1 MSPSVSKD
9 AILDAAEA
17 VVCESGAAHMTLD
30 GVAERA
36 GISKGGLMYSFPSKA
51 ALLQG
56 MVGRLIEKIEALREQ
71 VRAEYGDAKPNEALI
86 EIRLLSKMDEMGSGP
101 ASALLATI
109 ANQPDL
115 MEPFRDEMR
124 RRFADRVLSGKDARR
139 STVLFLAALGLYFA
153 SLLNIPFLD
162 STRRKMAYDDLLRL
176 AASEK
181 EKL

>member
-9 AILDAAEA
+9 AILDAAEG

-36 GISKGGLMYSFPSKA
+36 GISKGGLMYSFPTKA
-51 ALLQG
+51 ALLQA
-56 MVGRLIEKIEALREQ
+56 MIGRLIEKIEGLREEI
-71 VRAEYGDAKPNEALI
+71 RAEYGDTKPSEVLI
-86 EIRLLSKMDEMGSGP
+86 EIKLLSKLDEMGSGP
-101 ASALLATI
+101 ASALLATA

-124 RRFADRVLSGKDARR
+124 RRFADRVLSAKDARR
-139 STVLFLAALGLYFA
+139 STILLAATGLHFA
-153 SLLNIPFLD
+153 SLLDVPFLD
-162 STRRKMAYDDLLRL
+162 PKQRKKAYEDLLCL